1 MKGQE
6 NPEEL
11 LEPKILDWLLAG
23 DPAIRW
29 QTLRDLMNADQK
41 TVEME
46 RQRVAEQGWG
56 AQLLVLQQPSGMW
69 GGGMYGP
76 KWIST
81 HYTMLTL
88 RQIGLAPEH
97 PQALKAC
104 QLMIDRGF
112 FTDGGINFF
121 SKAWKY
127 SETCV
132 TGMVLS
138 ILAWFHFTDPRLD
151 RIVQYLLDQQMPD
164 GGWNCE
170 SYKGATHSS
179 LHTTI
184 SVLEGLA
191 EYCRLIQEQGNGI
204 GDMADEIR
212 ARVYSSQARA
222 HEFLLTHHLFRS
234 HRTGEVIDNRML
246 RFPFP
251 PRWKYDVLR
260 ALDYFQGVDRLG
272 TDMRG
277 LGDQGKG
284 ISEKGTV
291 DEGTG
296 TMVRLQGDERFLDAI
311 ELIRGK
317 QKADGLW
324 VMAQGMS
331 GRIFFNLEKAGEPS
345 RWNTLRALR
354 VLKWW
359 EDER

>member
-1 MKGQE
+1 MIERENIKIWQMPQIQE
-6 NPEEL
+6 
-11 LEPKILDWLLAG
+11 WLMEG

-29 QTLRDLMNADQK
+29 QTLRDLIGADQK
-41 TVEME
+41 TVEQE

-56 AQLLVLQQPSGMW
+56 ARLLALQEPSGRW

-88 RQIGLAPEH
+88 RQIGLAPGH

-104 QLMIDRGF
+104 QVMIDRGF

-151 RIVQYLLDQQMPD
+151 RIVEYLLDQQMPD

-179 LHTTI
+179 FHTTI

-191 EYCRLIQEQGNGI
+191 EYCRFIQEHGNGI
-204 GDMADEIR
+204 GEMADEIQT
-212 ARVYSSQARA
+212 RVSSSQARA
-222 HEFLLTHHLFRS
+222 HEFLLTHRLFRS

-260 ALDYFQGVDRLG
+260 ALDYFQGIDQPG
-272 TDMRG
+272 TGKRG
-277 LGDQGKG
+277 SGDKGKG
-284 ISEKGTV
+284 IGEKGSE
-291 DEGTG
+291 EGVETKI
-296 TMVRLQGDERFLDAI
+296 RLQGDERFKEAI
-311 ELIRGK
+311 ELVRK
-317 QKADGLW
+317 KRKLDGRW

-331 GRIFFNLEKAGEPS
+331 GRIYFDLEKAGEPS

-359 EDER
+359 EGER

>member
-1 MKGQE
+1 MRIAINNDETTQVGGDKE
-6 NPEEL
+6 T
-11 LEPKILDWLLAG
+11 LEWLLAG

-29 QTLRDLMNADQK
+29 QTLRDFLDVDQK
-41 TVEME
+41 TVEQE

-56 AQLLVLQQPSGMW
+56 ARLLALQEPSGMW

-104 QLMIDRGF
+104 QLMLDRGF
-112 FTDGGINFF
+112 FVDGGINFF

-138 ILAWFHFTDPRLD
+138 ILAWFHLNDPRLNQ
-151 RIVQYLLDQQMPD
+151 IVDYLLNQQMAD

-170 SYKGATHSS
+170 SYRGATHSS

-191 EYCRLIQEQGNGI
+191 EYCQFLHHQGNMVI
-204 GDMADEIR
+204 DQMRERIEQ
-212 ARVYSSQARA
+212 VHESQKRA
-222 HEFLLTHHLFRS
+222 HEFLLAHNLFRS
-234 HRTGEVIDNRML
+234 HRTGEVIDSRML

-260 ALDYFQGVDRLG
+260 AMDYFQGVSDLG
-272 TDMRG
+272 V
-277 LGDQGKG
+277 GDNRKG
-284 ISEKGTV
+284 IRDMGGEE
-291 DEGTG
+291 EGIDPKIK
-296 TMVRLQGDERFLDAI
+296 MNRDERFHEAI
-311 ELIRGK
+311 ELIKKKRRS
-317 QKADGLW
+317 DGRW

-331 GRIFFNLEKAGEPS
+331 GRIFFELEKAGEPS
-345 RWNTLRALR
+345 RINTLRALR

-359 EDER
+359 ESVK